1 MRHSRGSAGP
11 DIGLIA
17 ACLAVTA
24 IAWWVVASR
33 HGAPGWIHGIVI
45 SAYGLTAF
53 VVLRRDAQPRAS
65 SPAPPVDPG
74 HPPDHAPALVDGIA
88 AGMARSFLRWL
99 AETPAGQSWPAFD
112 QFVRELLADQLGAG
126 HVRCF
131 HVSADSGRPASL
143 SGAPESAGPSPG
155 SAEVIERVLASGRSY
170 LATADPDA
178 RNAHASSF
186 DAAWIIP
193 GKNGPLGLITIGSL
207 PPHVHAHPSLCATI
221 ELLMHD
227 FWLHV
232 AARDDLAIARRTD
245 RPTGVL
251 SREAFFHAGRALLA
265 DSRTSQEPLVAVI
278 VALEG
283 MRKLDD
289 DRHWGRRDRLVQE
302 VGAALAARLCADDC
316 IGRFADDRFA
326 ILLRRA
332 DAGLGRLISEKLVA
346 AVDETLSAA
355 PSLADAIRARAG
367 FLSNGTGQIAL
378 EDLLGGAFDAV
389 DQARRSAVRVMTE
402 LPDREGA
409 TV

>member
-1 MRHSRGSAGP
+1 
-11 DIGLIA
+11 
-17 ACLAVTA
+17 
-24 IAWWVVASR
+24 
-33 HGAPGWIHGIVI
+33 
-45 SAYGLTAF
+45 
-53 VVLRRDAQPRAS
+53 
-65 SPAPPVDPG
+65 
-74 HPPDHAPALVDGIA
+74 
-88 AGMARSFLRWL
+88 
-99 AETPAGQSWPAFD
+99 
-112 QFVRELLADQLGAG
+112 
-126 HVRCF
+126 
-131 HVSADSGRPASL
+131 
-143 SGAPESAGPSPG
+143 
-155 SAEVIERVLASGRSY
+155 
-170 LATADPDA
+170 
-178 RNAHASSF
+178 
-186 DAAWIIP
+186 
-193 GKNGPLGLITIGSL
+193 
-207 PPHVHAHPSLCATI
+207 
-221 ELLMHD
+221 
-227 FWLHV
+227 
-232 AARDDLAIARRTD
+232 
-245 RPTGVL
+245 
-251 SREAFFHAGRALLA
+251 
-265 DSRTSQEPLVAVI
+265 VI